1 MGLFSS
7 IIGAVAGPLIGGL
20 FGKKKDKPQ
29 EVVNRVDYGRMVKDA
44 EAAGFN
50 PLTALRNGGSAGF
63 GVQSMPSMTSNN
75 IWGDTAAAAFNAWN
89 NYDPHAQKR
98 ESLSDSLMQAQL
110 ANIQADTA
118 LKMNPRSLVPK
129 KNSFNV
135 PVKLAAQTTSGTGLA
150 ASPAGL
156 GRIKTPEEGDVTVT
170 NPWEKYE
177 VNPKIRDAEIME
189 TRYGDSEVAQMAYG
203 AYVAKKDLEQNTD
216 NMRKKSEDYWDK
228 KLGKDYWKKQGESR
242 KKAQATRAS
251 TFIDRSQNMHKKAF
265 GAGSKSF
272 W

>member
-7 IIGAVAGPLIGGL
+7 IVGAVAGPLIGGI

-63 GVQSMPSMTSNN
+63 GVQSMPSMTGNN

-135 PVKLAAQTTSGTGLA
+135 PVKLAAQTTKGIGLA
-150 ASPAGL
+150 AAPAGL
-156 GRIKTPEEGDVTVT
+156 GSPTIPEAGDVAVT
-170 NPWEKYE
+170 NPFQTMK
-177 VNPKIRDAEIME
+177 VDAKVRDAQNFED
-189 TRYGDSEVAQMAYG
+189 RYGDSELGSMGYG
-203 AYVAKKDLEQNTD
+203 AYVGYSDIKENVKEWWKNDDEFLKKT
-216 NMRKKSEDYWDK
+216 M
-228 KLGKDYWKKQGESR
+228 GKDYKKTIAKKTEEKAKRVKDWKNQSNAMYKKQFPN
-242 KKAQATRAS
+242 A
-251 TFIDRSQNMHKKAF
+251 
-265 GAGSKSF
+265 KSLP